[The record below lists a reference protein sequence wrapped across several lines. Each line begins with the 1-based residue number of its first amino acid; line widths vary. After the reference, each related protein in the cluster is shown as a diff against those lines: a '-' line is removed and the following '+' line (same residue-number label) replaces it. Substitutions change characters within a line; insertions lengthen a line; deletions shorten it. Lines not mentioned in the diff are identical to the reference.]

1 MCADASFPMT
11 DQRQTDIALALGD
24 KLMEGRRLTRD
35 EARAI
40 ADTTD
45 LATLGMIAA
54 DARHRRVGDA
64 VTFVRVV
71 ELPFG
76 MPIPD
81 AFPPAAREVRLTG
94 APASAGHAVAFV
106 AQVAGRTSGA
116 PVTAFTLDDLVSLAG
131 GSVAGLAGELQSAG
145 LRSLAELNLDRDP
158 DGTALDTLLA
168 AGLAVPVGRWSKP
181 PADPVAALERVRAL
195 QEVTETLRAFGPLAL
210 VSRTETP
217 TTGYDDVKLVAL
229 TRLILDNVDHVQV
242 DWPVHGPKLAQVAL
256 LFGASD
262 LDRIVASDE
271 APQGPRR
278 APLEE
283 VKRNIAAASLEP
295 VERDGRFARVQA

>member
-1 MCADASFPMT
+1 MT
-11 DQRQTDIALALGD
+11 DQRQIDVALALGD
-24 KLMEGRRLTRD
+24 RLIERRRLTTD
-35 EARAI
+35 EARTI
-40 ADTTD
+40 AETTD

-54 DARHRRVGDA
+54 DARRRRVGDA

-76 MPIPD
+76 MPMPD
-81 AFPPAAREVRLTG
+81 AFPPAAWEVRLMG
-94 APASAGHAVAFV
+94 APASADDAVALV
-106 AQVAGRTSGA
+106 GQVANRAGGA
-116 PVTAFTLDDLVSLAG
+116 AVTAFTLDDLVSLAG
-131 GSVAGLAGELQSAG
+131 GSIASLAGELQSAG
-145 LRSLAELNLDRDP
+145 LASLAELNLDRDP
-158 DGTALDTLLA
+158 DRTALDAVLA
-168 AGLAVPVGRWSKP
+168 AGLTIPVARWSKP
-181 PADPVAALERVRAL
+181 SADPVAALERVRAL
-195 QEVTETLRAFGPLAL
+195 QDATGMLRAFAPLAL
-210 VSRTETP
+210 VSRAETP

-229 TRLILDNVDHVQV
+229 TRLVLDNVDHVQL

-283 VKRNIAAASLEP
+283 VRRNIAAASLEP